1 MTSAAFEVGL
11 PFFGETILLIIVC
24 IFSITTIIGY
34 SYYGSKCIAFLF
46 GNQWKQ
52 PYRVIYTLS
61 LIPAA
66 VISIDMV
73 VNYVDGMFAIMGI
86 PTMIST
92 IILAPKVMNAA
103 KDYFARL
110 ESKEPTEQLGLDG

>member
-1 MTSAAFEVGL
+1 M
-11 PFFGETILLIIVC
+11 
-24 IFSITTIIGY
+24 
-34 SYYGSKCIAFLF
+34 
-46 GNQWKQ
+46 
-52 PYRVIYTLS
+52 IYTLS

-73 VNYVDGMFAIMGI
+73 VNYVDGMFAVMGI

-110 ESKEPTEQLGLDG
+110 ESKEPTEQLD

>member
-1 MTSAAFEVGL
+1 MKTTTVK
-11 PFFGETILLIIVC
+11 FFRLIQSIIIVC

-34 SYYGSKCIAFLF
+34 SYYGSKCTAFLF
-46 GNQWKQ
+46 GNKWKRS
-52 PYRVIYTLS
+52 YRILYTLS

-73 VNYVDGMFAIMGI
+73 INYVDGMFAVMGI

-92 IILAPKVMNAA
+92 LILAPKVMEAA
-103 KDYFARL
+103 KDYFTRL
-110 ESKEPTEQLGLDG
+110 ESKKTA

>member
-1 MTSAAFEVGL
+1 M
-11 PFFGETILLIIVC
+11 
-24 IFSITTIIGY
+24 
-34 SYYGSKCIAFLF
+34 
-46 GNQWKQ
+46 
-52 PYRVIYTLS
+52 IYTLS

-73 VNYVDGMFAIMGI
+73 VNYVDGMFAVMGI

-110 ESKEPTEQLGLDG
+110 EARESIEQLD